1 MVSEFTAKRPTL
13 KKEGSSGK
21 KKMITKETWK
31 QAVKGVKSYTCG
43 QSQKEENMEQKS
55 ALS

>member
-21 KKMITKETWK
+21 KKMITKRNLEI
-31 QAVKGVKSYTCG
+31 GSER
-43 QSQKEENMEQKS
+43 S
-55 ALS
+55 